1 MGRATE
7 SLSSIP
13 RVVLSALLV
22 SWLVACGPSA
32 DGEGSAAGD
41 DAGSSAA
48 AEDGE
53 RGPEVPDTPVGALLS
68 RALEHHDPDDVWSH
82 RPIELRWVSLRPD
95 GTERV
100 ASLLIDNT
108 TGHFGLEMDH
118 RGHHLEYEAE
128 GDETTILVDGSTAAS
143 PEARE
148 ALSLDREAGLMWRN
162 YFHFLVGLPM
172 KLTDPGASL
181 DEDPMPTRFQDREV
195 LAIQATYATDD
206 GYPYWA
212 FYFDPDSAELV
223 GARFWREG
231 PEMDGEYIVM
241 EGAAEAGSLRIP
253 ASRAWYMNADDEY
266 LGTDEVRGLTVG
278 P

>member
-1 MGRATE
+1 M
-7 SLSSIP
+7 
-13 RVVLSALLV
+13 
-22 SWLVACGPSA
+22 
-32 DGEGSAAGD
+32 AAE
-41 DAGSSAA
+41 AGSRVR
-48 AEDGE
+48 ET
-53 RGPEVPDTPVGALLS
+53 PDTPAGALLS
-68 RALEHHDPDDVWSH
+68 RALEHHDPDDVWSQ
-82 RPIELRWVSLRPD
+82 RPIELQWVSLRPD

-108 TGHFGLEMDH
+108 TGLFGLEMDH
-118 RGHHLEYEAE
+118 GGYDLEYEAK
-128 GDETTILVDGSTAAS
+128 GDQARVLVDGSREVS

-148 ALSLDREAGLMWRN
+148 ALSLDREGGLMWRN

-181 DEDPMPTRFQDREV
+181 DEGPVSTRFQDREV

-212 FYFDPDSAELV
+212 FYFDPGSSALV

-231 PEMDGEYIVM
+231 PDVDGEYIVM
-241 EGAAEAGSLRIP
+241 EGTAESGSLRIP
-253 ASRAWYMNADDEY
+253 ASRAWYTSADDEY

-278 P
+278 S